1 MKILLLIPPRCEPA
15 QPVLGVPSLTAFL
28 KQNGHEVVQRDLSI
42 EAYNYFLDEDRLK
55 SSINKVKDRLKA
67 FERSSRPLKT
77 VKKIDEYYNLSRA
90 DMAYP
95 YIIANLK
102 EAKRIAHDKEDFY
115 DIEKYQWA
123 FKVLDAALFIV
134 SMEYYPITFST
145 SKYENIIL
153 NAWESTDKLKKCIED
168 ERSNIFKDYYEEAL
182 RDVFN
187 GDFKLVGISV
197 SYMEQIV
204 PALTLAKIIKSKNK
218 NIHVAIG
225 GSFISALAEKISQN
239 RSINEYCDSFVLY
252 DGEIPL
258 LRLAEALEQNKSL
271 ENVPNL
277 IYKTNGQIRTN
288 KLDST
293 LKARDLPT
301 PDFEGLP
308 LESYFSP
315 HIMLP
320 ILTSRGCYWRKCAF
334 CTHYRGYLAPFS
346 IRDTEFIIKDIKKLV
361 SQYNARYYLFVDE
374 ATHPRTLE
382 LLSNA
387 ILRENIKIF
396 WSCMA
401 RFDEALNPDLL
412 AKMSKAGCRFIWF
425 GLESGSQ
432 RILNLMEK
440 GTRIKTIEKILRGC
454 KQAGIDTFLMAFLG
468 FPSET
473 IKEAKG
479 TLTFIEK
486 NKRNIGWIVVE
497 QNFILEEGSKAFVS
511 PEKYKISRIK
521 PNSKNEDLKVS
532 HDYEVTAGMSQAR
545 VEKFQREA
553 PKELSLPLRTRGHY
567 FLYKTKWGQMDK
579 VRKRG
584 SNERKLLRRGQGT
597 PGKEHAYLLTAG
609 TIYGEFQ
616 YDLREA
622 EQILS
627 KYFNNDKPKIIK
639 ADKMRTGFLYNIL
652 TRESH
657 FLYNYGID
665 IFVLARQKLAINE
678 IIGLIS
684 KKFDLPINCAK
695 DEVTRLLAR
704 LLKHGFIETEAK

>member
-1 MKILLLIPPRCEPA
+1 MKILLLVPPRCEPA

-42 EAYNYFLDEDRLK
+42 EAYNYFLDEGRLK
-55 SSINKVKDRLKA
+55 NSINQIKDRLKA
-67 FERSSRPLKT
+67 FEKSGQPLKT
-77 VKKIDEYYNLSRA
+77 IKKIDEYYNLSRA
-90 DMAYP
+90 DMVYP
-95 YIIANLK
+95 YIVANLG
-102 EAKRIAHDKEDFY
+102 EAKRIVHDQEEFY
-115 DIEKYQWA
+115 DIGKYQWA

-145 SKYENIIL
+145 SKYENIIS
-153 NAWESTDKLKKCIED
+153 NAWESTKKLKKCIEND
-168 ERSNIFKDYYEEAL
+168 QGNIFKEYYQGILTDILNE
-182 RDVFN
+182 
-187 GDFKLVGISV
+187 DFKLIGISV

-204 PALTLAKIIKSKNK
+204 PALTLAKIIKGKNK
-218 NIHVAIG
+218 NIHVTIG
-225 GSFISALAEKISQN
+225 GSFISALADKIAQN
-239 RSINEYCDSFVLY
+239 KSINEYGDSFVVY

-277 IYKTNGQIRTN
+277 IYKANGQIRVN

-315 HIMLP
+315 HVMLP
-320 ILTSRGCYWRKCAF
+320 ILTTRSCYWRKCAF

-346 IRDTEFIIKDIKKLV
+346 VRNVEMVIDDLKVLIAK
-361 SQYNARYYLFVDE
+361 YNARYFIFVDE
-374 ATHPRTLE
+374 AVHPRILE
-382 LLSNA
+382 QLSNA
-387 ILRENIKIF
+387 ILREDIKIF

-401 RFDEALNPDLL
+401 RFDEALSPELL

-454 KQAGIDTFLMAFLG
+454 KKAGIDTFLMAFLG

-479 TLTFIEK
+479 TLAFIEK
-486 NKRNIGWIVVE
+486 NKRNIGWVVVE
-497 QNFILEEGSKAFVS
+497 QNFILEEGSKVFVS
-511 PEKYKISRIK
+511 PEKYKIGRIK

-584 SNERKLLRRGQGT
+584 SNERKLSRRGQGT
-597 PGKEHAYLLTAG
+597 PGKENTYLLTAG

-665 IFVLARQKLAINE
+665 IFVLACQKLAINE
-678 IIGLIS
+678 IIDLIS
-684 KKFDLPINCAK
+684 KKFDLPINYAK
-695 DEVTRLLAR
+695 GEVTR
-704 LLKHGFIETEAK
+704 